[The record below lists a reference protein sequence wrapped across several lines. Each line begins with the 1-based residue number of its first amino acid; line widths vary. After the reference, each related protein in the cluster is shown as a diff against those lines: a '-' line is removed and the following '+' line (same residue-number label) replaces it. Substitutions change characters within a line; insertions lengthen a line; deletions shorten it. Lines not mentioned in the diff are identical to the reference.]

1 MCIQSALFSG
11 IFVARIPE
19 INKGIPIK
27 LGRKEVGELD
37 FDITETD
44 IPHNIR
50 NMPCTTHSLNPVPFI
65 ICGPYNFSSK
75 KGRLSDIAPT
85 ILKLLGISRPNDM
98 NGRSLIK

>member
-11 IFVARIPE
+11 IFIARIPE

-50 NMPCTTHSLNPVPFI
+50 NMP
-65 ICGPYNFSSK
+65 
-75 KGRLSDIAPT
+75 
-85 ILKLLGISRPNDM
+85 
-98 NGRSLIK
+98 